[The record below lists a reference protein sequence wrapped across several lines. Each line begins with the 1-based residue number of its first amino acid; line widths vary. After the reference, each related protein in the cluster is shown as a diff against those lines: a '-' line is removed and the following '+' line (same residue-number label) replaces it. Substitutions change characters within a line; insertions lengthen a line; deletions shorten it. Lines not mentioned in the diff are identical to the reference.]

1 MSFRANVWDARYLTT
16 STPASNPS
24 NNNFDKKQNTANF
37 KKIRSQRFK
46 AQDHKPKVQYPRCK
60 AKDPKPKISS
70 QSSHAKDPTPKTPS
84 QRLEKLPPKMQ
95 HQGPQAKN
103 PKPWIPRH
111 ATTPRKPT
119 YGHAGYSNIL
129 YIQIKYIYTHIAIRA

>member
-1 MSFRANVWDARYLTT
+1 MPIASSAGVMAWPQRSHRQRAMLELSLKCMGCTHPHPQAAQAIIILTK
-16 STPASNPS
+16 N
-24 NNNFDKKQNTANF
+24 QNTANF

-46 AQDHKPKVQYPRCK
+46 AQDPKPKVQYQRCK

-70 QSSHAKDPTPKTPS
+70 QGSHAKDPTPKTPS

-119 YGHAGYSNIL
+119 
-129 YIQIKYIYTHIAIRA
+129 